1 MSSYADLGG
10 SLAVENWA
18 WTEND
23 AEFLIFNLL
32 SKEYA
37 SVNKKNLKR
46 NAGLNNAWTYDEKS
60 NIKLPAA
67 SEASF
72 RSRPIYQGKEW
83 LC

>member
-1 MSSYADLGG
+1 MQN
-10 SLAVENWA
+10 E
-18 WTEND
+18 

-37 SVNKKNLKR
+37 CVNKTENLKR

-60 NIKLPAA
+60 NIKLPAV

-72 RSRPIYQGKEW
+72 CSRPIYQGKEW

>member
-1 MSSYADLGG
+1 MQN
-10 SLAVENWA
+10 E
-18 WTEND
+18 

-37 SVNKKNLKR
+37 CVNKKNLKR
-46 NAGLNNAWTYDEKS
+46 NAGLNNAGAYDEKS
-60 NIKLPAA
+60 NIKLPAV

-72 RSRPIYQGKEW
+72 RSRPIYQGKEG